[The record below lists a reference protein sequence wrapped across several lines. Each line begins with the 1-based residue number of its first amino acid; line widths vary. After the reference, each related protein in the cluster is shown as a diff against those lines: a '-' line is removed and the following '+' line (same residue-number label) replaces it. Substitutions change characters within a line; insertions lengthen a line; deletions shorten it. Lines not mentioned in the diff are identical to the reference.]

1 MPKKANTKP
10 TDAELVAA
18 HMEALDHPLKKDMEA
33 LMKIVQKAD
42 ARLSE
47 RIKWNAP
54 SYYYKEDI
62 VTFGPLRTGK
72 LFLVFHH
79 PSIMN
84 ITSEILEGDFK
95 DRRLAYFNGS
105 ADIKAKQAEVKRII
119 SETIAHIERTA

>member
-10 TDAELVAA
+10 TDAEQVAA

-33 LMKIVQKAD
+33 LMKVVQKAD

-95 DRRLAYFNGS
+95 DRRLAYFNGNS
-105 ADIKAKQAEVKRII
+105 DIKAKQAEVKRII

>member
-10 TDAELVAA
+10 TDAEQVATY
-18 HMEALDHPLKKDMEA
+18 MEALDHPLKEDMET
-33 LMKIVQKAD
+33 LMKVVQKAD

-84 ITSEILEGDFK
+84 IKSEILEGDFK

-105 ADIKAKQAEVKRII
+105 ADIKTKQAEVKRII
-119 SETIAHIERTA
+119 SETIAHIERNA

>member
-1 MPKKANTKP
+1 MPKKATAKP
-10 TDAELVAA
+10 TDGEQVAA

-42 ARLSE
+42 DKLSE

-84 ITSEILEGDFK
+84 ISSEILEGDFK

-105 ADIKAKQAEVKRII
+105 ADIKAKQAEVQRII

>member
-10 TDAELVAA
+10 TDAEHVAA
-18 HMEALDHPLKKDMEA
+18 HMAALDHPLKKDMEA
-33 LMKIVQKAD
+33 LMKVVQKAD
-42 ARLSE
+42 AKLSE

-95 DRRLAYFNGS
+95 DRRLAYFHGS

-119 SETIAHIERTA
+119 SETIAYIERTA